1 MSFVVG
7 GRRYTVAYLD
17 NKNNPKESRGSE
29 RAYGRIGSYF
39 VADLTDT
46 QKPLDVDY
54 RLWIQAGEMTVDGC
68 AALDGDFDDP
78 PIVTLK

>member
-7 GRRYTVAYLD
+7 AGATAVAYLD

-46 QKPLDVDY
+46 QKPL
-54 RLWIQAGEMTVDGC
+54 RR
-68 AALDGDFDDP
+68 
-78 PIVTLK
+78 PITDSGFKPAK